1 MAENDN
7 DNNGNGNPQGPSQND
22 LDRFNA
28 LIDQQRT
35 FNTEVERNY
44 AISQKQRKLEE
55 EIARLRAEQTDFW
68 ESAAS
73 ATQKSLDSQRKE
85 VEGLKEKLALA
96 AATGQITAE
105 NLKLGAEKIQELE
118 EEFALR
124 EQILSS
130 QQNLSNSTSNLLGT
144 TLGIRPGL
152 ASVESLFGS
161 ASQGG
166 AALLSSVVGIAE
178 GIGDVLDPVNII
190 ANVIQAI
197 GVNSLNAVRSLDAG
211 LASLNRQTQAAG
223 ELRDNVVAV
232 REANTNLGVDYEMSA
247 AAIGALESSMSNFLY
262 VSDEAQDSMG
272 DFAAKMEF
280 AGVSAADSGVLLGNF
295 TKTLGYTNEESA
307 SIAEEFVRLGKASK
321 IPANELIQGLNQALP
336 QLAVYG
342 KRAPEIFMKV
352 QKTAKGLGLEVGSLL
367 GITGQFDTFEGAAD
381 AAGKLNAVLGGNLLD
396 STQLLLATEDERVDM
411 LREAVA
417 ATGRSF
423 DSMGKF
429 EKKAIAASLGITD
442 MNEAARLF
450 GEDES
455 FSGQV
460 ESSEEYQEMLKQS
473 LTLMDKLSA
482 IMKKMAASTE
492 GLFEVLNDVADFF
505 IDNTKTAIGL
515 LIVLG
520 GTIAILGKRLAASLG
535 KRLLG
540 KVRSSLVG
548 EIKGIVQDVS
558 GMAPS
563 PEDGLPRSDAPDAPD
578 RRRPSPAPGTRSPD
592 VPGQPGEQPAPAQQ
606 EGFIDKL
613 SKLKP
618 KQLWAIGG
626 AIMLIGAGV
635 GLAAYGMSLLVE
647 SFAALGDNTEAINA
661 ALIAMGIVMVGMIGM
676 MAVFGFTVTALGAA
690 GLAAWPGLLAVGGAI
705 ALMGLGVGIAAAG
718 MSLLVESF
726 AKLKPNQIT
735 AMAGAFMQFAAAIL
749 LLTVSLAGLAAL
761 AMAAPL
767 LAVGFLALVGLSAT
781 IVGVMSGIKDVVNE
795 LDTAKLTGTFNL
807 MTATTTAIQTAEGA
821 DSADIEKLKEVVEVS
836 QNYVDMRMQ
845 NEVAGEDSL
854 NELIV
859 AIKSLGGAAVSGA
872 NMASDMRPIEVR
884 IDLTKNNHFKK
895 AVEGVVGKKVA
906 KSIGG

>member
-1 MAENDN
+1 MAEDGNNNEDVPKGPNNQDVNNSGKVADN
-7 DNNGNGNPQGPSQND
+7 
-22 LDRFNA
+22 A
-28 LIDQQRT
+28 ERT
-35 FNTEVERNY
+35 AAAEERANR
-44 AISQKQRKLEE
+44 AQKERYERMERERLLEE
-55 EIARLRAEQTDFW
+55 QISNLREKAYEREIKNNKFGIVEKQL
-68 ESAAS
+68 AAS
-73 ATQKSLDSQRKE
+73 ELSIENAKREAVNQGDISEEKAKQIFAAEEQLRIQKEILSASDATANSVSGFLSSALGVKPQLASI
-85 VEGLKEKLALA
+85 EGLM
-96 AATGQITAE
+96 
-105 NLKLGAEKIQELE
+105 
-118 EEFALR
+118 
-124 EQILSS
+124 
-130 QQNLSNSTSNLLGT
+130 
-144 TLGIRPGL
+144 
-152 ASVESLFGS
+152 SLTED
-161 ASQGG
+161 G
-166 AALLSSVVGIAE
+166 AAGLQAKVFGFVDGIVSVI
-178 GIGDVLDPVNII
+178 DPINII
-190 ANVIQAI
+190 ANVVQSVA
-197 GVNSLNAVRSLDAG
+197 VNTLAAVKSLDQG

-232 REANTNLGVDYEMSA
+232 RDANTNLGVDYEMSA

-262 VSDEAQDSMG
+262 VSDEAQTSMA

-429 EKKAIAASLGITD
+429 EQKAIAASLGITD

-460 ESSEEYQEMLKQS
+460 ESSEEYQDALKKS
-473 LTLMDKLSA
+473 LSLMDKLSA
-482 IMKKMAASTE
+482 IMKKMVVAVEPLMDALIWVAEWFLESPWLAGLALTSIGGAFALLKFTLKKIFFKPIADLASHA
-492 GLFEVLNDVADFF
+492 GKQMADRLTAPL
-505 IDNTKTAIGL
+505 DKASKAIGDKL
-515 LIVLG
+515 SEKFKIP
-520 GTIAILGKRLAASLG
+520 K
-535 KRLLG
+535 K
-540 KVRSSLVG
+540 
-548 EIKGIVQDVS
+548 
-558 GMAPS
+558 
-563 PEDGLPRSDAPDAPD
+563 PES
-578 RRRPSPAPGTRSPD
+578 APGTKSPD

-661 ALIAMGIVMVGMIGM
+661 ALWAMGIVMGGMIGM
-676 MAVFGFTVTALGAA
+676 MVAFGVTVTALGAA

-781 IVGVMSGIKDVVNE
+781 IVGVMDDIKDVVNE